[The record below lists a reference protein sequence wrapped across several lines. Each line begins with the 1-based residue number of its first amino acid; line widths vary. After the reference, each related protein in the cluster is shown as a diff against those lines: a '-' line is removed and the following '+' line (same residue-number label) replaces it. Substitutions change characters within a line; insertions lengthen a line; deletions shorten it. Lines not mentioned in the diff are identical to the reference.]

1 MIKIILTFIL
11 LVYCQLKATFSIV
24 AIDTLTGQIG
34 SAGASCI
41 SNSIIISDMLP
52 GIGVIHTQSYWNEIN
67 QDSAGN
73 LMEQGY
79 SPQEIIDWLVNNDAE
94 RNDTLKVISKWLP
107 TVVKEDQTEL
117 FVYFSGHGLASE
129 DGKDLY
135 LLPTDGDPDLLELT
149 ALMRNQLFDQI
160 SSLKQVLGSR

>member
-11 LVYCQLKATFSIV
+11 IVYCQLKATFSIV

-79 SPQEIIDWLVNNDAE
+79 SPQEIIEWLVNNDAE
-94 RNDTLKVISKWLP
+94 NNPSIRQYGILPTLKEDQGPHILVKIVLTTKVIS
-107 TVVKEDQTEL
+107 
-117 FVYFSGHGLASE
+117 
-129 DGKDLY
+129 
-135 LLPTDGDPDLLELT
+135 
-149 ALMRNQLFDQI
+149 
-160 SSLKQVLGSR
+160 

>member
-1 MIKIILTFIL
+1 MIKLVSTFIL
-11 LVYCQLKATFSIV
+11 IVYCQLKATFSIV

-79 SPQEIIDWLVNNDAE
+79 SPQEIIDWLVNNDADNNPSI
-94 RNDTLKVISKWLP
+94 RQYGIISHF
-107 TVVKEDQTEL
+107 E
-117 FVYFSGHGLASE
+117 G
-129 DGKDLY
+129 
-135 LLPTDGDPDLLELT
+135 
-149 ALMRNQLFDQI
+149 
-160 SSLKQVLGSR
+160 GSRSAYTGEN